1 MHNVH
6 PLVSICVITYN
17 SSKYVIETLESAKNQ
32 SYPNIELVITDDGS
46 TDNTADVCK
55 KWVAENRQFF
65 KNVVELY
72 NPSNS
77 GVSANCNKGISVC
90 NGEWIKLIAGDDILL
105 IDCIK
110 TYVEFVESTAD
121 VMWVGSKHIPFR
133 EKSGNTT
140 NVYSKSDVDR
150 IAKLK
155 TIGQKNAEEQFGIV
169 LNKDIIFS
177 TTLFYNKQIFK
188 QVRFNEK
195 YRTLEDYPFKLDALK
210 LGIKY
215 HHIDHDTVLY
225 RISDNSIS
233 NNLSEKLFSN
243 WFITYHQFEVDY
255 KYRYMSCYSRLLNIY
270 RYNIKLLFNRIGL
283 NRKTIPCYLLFHIV
297 SFELGSI
304 FRKLVEKNN
313 Y

>member
-1 MHNVH
+1 MHNIH

-133 EKSGNTT
+133 EKNGNIT
-140 NVYSKSDVDR
+140 NV
-150 IAKLK
+150 
-155 TIGQKNAEEQFGIV
+155 
-169 LNKDIIFS
+169 
-177 TTLFYNKQIFK
+177 
-188 QVRFNEK
+188 
-195 YRTLEDYPFKLDALK
+195 YPFKLDALK

-233 NNLSEKLFSN
+233 NNLSKKLFSN

-255 KYRYMSCYSRLLNIY
+255 KYRYMSCYSRLLNTY